1 MKKVFA
7 ALLLVSSFSLFAA
20 TVQTSFKTTVRFNRA
35 DGKVKKLASVRLTT
49 LHESDA
55 SLLRPSL
62 IEECSITAGKY
73 DFLSLLTDEDNYR
86 CLGTKNT
93 LVMST
98 EALQGIVDR
107 SIAMSI
113 FASNDLF
120 DTLQNMVDNGKIESD
135 APGGAINSIINRL
148 GRGVL
153 GSGTTEIM
161 RLDGTT
167 KFKIQDE
174 RGLES
179 FDIEMTIKKVEY
191 LN

>member
-1 MKKVFA
+1 MKKLFA
-7 ALLLVSSFSLFAA
+7 ALLLLSSFSLFAA
-20 TVQTSFKTTVRFNRA
+20 TVQTSFKTTIRFNRA

-49 LHESDA
+49 LHESEA

-62 IEECSITAGKY
+62 IEECSLTAGKY
-73 DFLSLLTDEDNYR
+73 DLLSLLTDEETYG

-113 FASNDLF
+113 FASSDLF
-120 DTLQNMVDNGKIESD
+120 DTLQNMIDNGKIQSD
-135 APGGAINSIINRL
+135 APGGSINAIVNRL
-148 GRGVL
+148 GRSVL
-153 GSGTTEIM
+153 GSGTTELM

-167 KFKIQDE
+167 KFKIQDD

-179 FDIEMTIKKVEY
+179 FDIEMSIKKVEY